1 MSSKIFTRQKNYRNY
16 LNLNK
21 NISLLKTGTVF
32 DFLPKYPT
40 EDIQIKDSFIRI
52 GLLIGTTHPLKVKSA
67 MIYFRF

>member
-32 DFLPKYPT
+32 DSLPKYPT
-40 EDIQIKDSFIRI
+40 ENINIKDSIIRI
-52 GLLIGTTHPLKVKSA
+52 SLPIGTTHPLKVNGT